1 MLWWSPTRF
10 RAAKGTRHRRS
21 DPNLPTTIP
30 PLLQVMQDYNRL
42 NTTPSNQPAAIA
54 NSRRSPPKPTQKP
67 NRKKKGN
74 ETIRPRLRRS
84 RELTCVACSRP
95 VGHGSACRFS
105 GPEGDGF

>member
-1 MLWWSPTRF
+1 MDPLFEAVVGATEEAIITALVVSNTVQGR
-10 RAAKGTRHRRS
+10 KGNTAWRIT

-67 NRKKKGN
+67 NRKKKGK
-74 ETIRPRLRRS
+74 
-84 RELTCVACSRP
+84 
-95 VGHGSACRFS
+95 
-105 GPEGDGF
+105 